1 MWTQRREEG
10 GMNWEMRSDINTLA
24 AVRQRAGWGGR
35 LKREAD
41 YTVYYYTFI
50 LLLIYY

>member
-24 AVRQRAGWGGR
+24 AVRQTASG
-35 LKREAD
+35 K
-41 YTVYYYTFI
+41 
-50 LLLIYY
+50 LLYDTGAQPAAL